1 MLDGEVREKF
11 KEFQAKTEKYEDL
24 DIDEVRFEKKSLDKI
39 SLITMGQ
46 SPKGKYLNKRNKG
59 IPFFQGKTDYGS
71 IYLNKPTTWTLK
83 SKKEAKIND
92 ILISLRAPAGC
103 VNIANIDLSIGR
115 GLASIRCNQNINLLY
130 IFNFLKNNEMKI
142 SSENEN
148 GGFFSSMNK
157 DYLYAIQIPIPKP
170 LNKKYTSFKIQE
182 AIVEFLEY
190 SFEVQ
195 NEIKERIDKRYDIFK
210 RLRKALIPSTFHR
223 DYVKVSFGKYAKEK
237 GIDFSIMDVEFEI
250 KRIHSDNKDDL
261 ICKKRMGFTPKTNSL
276 GDINWFSVKDLGEVN
291 GLTINNPNSRK
302 KTTMTLIKKSVDKNN
317 TGKSEKLIPIKKNDI
332 LISFKL
338 TVGVVKIYNSD
349 KLLYCNEAIDILTVK
364 NKIYS
369 KYVAYNCMIEYPKY
383 GTKTNNG
390 ITLNDDD
397 KKKIK
402 IFIPKPLGNYTSYE
416 IQKIIADFIEDM
428 DNKIQVEIDK
438 MDKGYKALERLRT
451 AYLARTF
458 TLIDWGVK

>member
-11 KEFQAKTEKYEDL
+11 KEFQAKTGKYEDL

-170 LNKKYTSFKIQE
+170 LNEKYTSFKIQE

-195 NEIKERIDKRYDIFK
+195 NEIKERIDKRDTIFK

-250 KRIHSDNKDDL
+250 KKLNNISQ
-261 ICKKRMGFTPKTNSL
+261 IIMGQSP
-276 GDINWFSVKDLGEVN
+276 
-291 GLTINNPNSRK
+291 
-302 KTTMTLIKKSVDKNN
+302 
-317 TGKSEKLIPIKKNDI
+317 KSESLNRNQEGIPFFQGKTDFGIIFLNKPTRWTIDSKRKAKKNDI
-332 LISFKL
+332 LISL
-338 TVGVVKIYNSD
+338 RAPAGVVNIANIDLSIGRGLASIRVYDSIENFYVFYFLKNNESKISNENNKGGFFSSMNKEY
-349 KLLYCNEAIDILTVK
+349 LYD
-364 NKIYS
+364 
-369 KYVAYNCMIEYPKY
+369 
-383 GTKTNNG
+383 
-390 ITLNDDD
+390 LN
-397 KKKIK
+397 IP
-402 IFIPKPLGNYTSYE
+402 IPKDSLKYTSYE

-428 DNKIQVEIDK
+428 DNKIQVEMDK
-438 MDKGYKALERLRT
+438 MDKGYKALERLHT

-458 TLIDWGVK
+458 TLIDWEVK